1 MPDPGGAGVGG
12 AHPPPW
18 CAPGFFALA
27 ADRGPL
33 PARMGL
39 EVQRPEFIDAED
51 HFRVAG
57 LWAHLAAGDRVQM
70 LDPGLLRRIR
80 GVLGGFPGFQALKGG
95 ALLAEQRPQALMADA
110 AATPSA
116 TTNSPSLDK
125 LQVENGRS

>member
-70 LDPGLLRRIR
+70 LDPGLFAADLGSLEAFQVFRR
-80 GVLGGFPGFQALKGG
+80 
-95 ALLAEQRPQALMADA
+95 
-110 AATPSA
+110 
-116 TTNSPSLDK
+116 
-125 LQVENGRS
+125 